1 MCTSDKG
8 RKTNKTPPPKK
19 TKQKNKPNFGLWFDV
34 TSDARS
40 STVQ

>member
-1 MCTSDKG
+1 MTKEE
-8 RKTNKTPPPKK
+8 KK
-19 TKQKNKPNFGLWFDV
+19 KEEKQTKNKPNFGLWFDV